1 MPARPLNLISH
12 IGKTGPLCTLDK
24 TGTKQQGE
32 DQNDESQY
40 APITERDRGE
50 PVITADNIEVA
61 QFTYLLLCNRAIC
74 NVIDAIPSIEL

>member
-1 MPARPLNLISH
+1 MSARPLNLISH

-50 PVITADNIEVA
+50 PVITVDNIEVA
-61 QFTYLLLCNRAIC
+61 QYLLLCNRAIC

>member
-1 MPARPLNLISH
+1 MSARPLNLISH

-61 QFTYLLLCNRAIC
+61 QFTYLLLSNPAIC
-74 NVIDAIPSIEL
+74 NVIDAIPPIEL